1 MRFSHLNIVAR
12 DVDRLAEFY
21 RQVFGCRDLR
31 APRTLSGQD
40 VDRGIGLSGVE
51 IRSVW
56 LSAPGRDEVFLE
68 LFQFAS
74 PSDGAVG
81 FANTPGYAHMAFD
94 VCDLEATC
102 DAITRAGGSALGEIT
117 NLGTD
122 ENPHLAVYMR
132 DPEGNIIELG
142 QH

>member
-1 MRFSHLNIVAR
+1 ME
-12 DVDRLAEFY
+12 RLAEFY

-31 APRTLSGQD
+31 APRTLSGKD
-40 VDRGIGLSGVE
+40 VDRGMGLSGVE

-56 LSAPGRDEVFLE
+56 LSTPGSDEVFLE

-74 PSDGAVG
+74 TSDGDVG
-81 FANTPGYAHMAFD
+81 HANTPGFAHMAFE
-94 VCDLEATC
+94 VSDLEAIC
-102 DAITRAGGSALGEIT
+102 DAITKAGGAALGEIA

-122 ENPHLAVYMR
+122 KNPYLAVYMR